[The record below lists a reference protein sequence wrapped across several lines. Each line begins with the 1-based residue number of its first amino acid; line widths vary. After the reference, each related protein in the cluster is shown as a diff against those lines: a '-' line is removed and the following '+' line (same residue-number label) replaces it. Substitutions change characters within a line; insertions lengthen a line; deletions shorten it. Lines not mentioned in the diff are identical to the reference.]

1 MPPEQQVWL
10 LKRVC
15 RHLWSLLDRRHG
27 DGLSTCED
35 VLELFSVDAR
45 AAVDRTFEATLVLWG
60 RDGVLVEPC
69 RRILDQQ
76 FIGGFTYLLVL
87 PDGQKRVVGED
98 ELLMM
103 AGLQQ

>member
-69 RRILDQQ
+69 RRIL
-76 FIGGFTYLLVL
+76 TYLLVL